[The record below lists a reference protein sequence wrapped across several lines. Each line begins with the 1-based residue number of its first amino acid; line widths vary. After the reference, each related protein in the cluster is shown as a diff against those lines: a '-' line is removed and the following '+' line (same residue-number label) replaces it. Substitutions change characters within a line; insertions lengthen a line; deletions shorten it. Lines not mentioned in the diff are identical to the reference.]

1 MPPVPKDPMRKLE
14 FLAART
20 KSSGQYSFF
29 HTSGKKS
36 HVISVVDNNDPIG
49 VVQPVG
55 GMSWN
60 RTTGEVDRMGVHP
73 DHSHIVPALLME
85 AKTVAER
92 EGFAAPTRGYLMTK
106 DSARLVR
113 KVNPEAM
120 SDSRA
125 NVTENTT
132 DWRSQVQG
140 VGTRSYKLD

>member
-1 MPPVPKDPMRKLE
+1 MAPVPKDPMRKLE

-20 KSSGQYSFF
+20 KSGGRYSFF

-36 HVISVVDNNDPIG
+36 HEIAAVDNSDPIG

-60 RTTGEVDRMGVHP
+60 KETGEVDRMGVHP
-73 DHSHIVPALLME
+73 DHSHIVSALLME
-85 AKTVAER
+85 AKDVAER

-120 SDSRA
+120 EDPRA
-125 NVTENTT
+125 RVTENKT
-132 DWRSQVQG
+132 DWRSQVMG